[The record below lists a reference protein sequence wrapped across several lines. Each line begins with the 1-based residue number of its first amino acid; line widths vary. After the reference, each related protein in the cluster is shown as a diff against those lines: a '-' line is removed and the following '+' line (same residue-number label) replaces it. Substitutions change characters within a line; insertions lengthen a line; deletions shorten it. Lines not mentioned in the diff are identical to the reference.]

1 MKIVICFLV
10 LLLSGSFQQPET
22 VADKIIAFSLQ
33 NMDKQVDRGE
43 CWDLAAGA
51 LKHAGAKW
59 KAPFDF
65 GEKIDRKKKP
75 LKPADILQFTNA
87 KFQGKTYS
95 SFFPQHTAIVYKVD
109 KSTVTVFHQ
118 NYNDKRKVDTLA
130 INLADLKSGR
140 VDAYRPVA
148 K

>member
-1 MKIVICFLV
+1 MKILFISLFLFCF
-10 LLLSGSFQQPET
+10 SSRQTET
-22 VADKIIAFSLQ
+22 VADKIIAYSLQ

-51 LKHAGAKW
+51 LKEAGAKW
-59 KAPFDF
+59 NAPFDF
-65 GEKIDRKKKP
+65 GTKIDRKKKS
-75 LKPADILQFTNA
+75 LQPADILQFTNA

-95 SFFPQHTAIVYKVD
+95 SFFPQHTAIVYKVN
-109 KSTVTVFHQ
+109 KSFTTVFHQ
-118 NYNDKRKVDTLA
+118 NYNGKRQVDTLT
-130 INLADLKSGR
+130 INLADLKSGK

>member
-1 MKIVICFLV
+1 MKTLFIFLLV
-10 LLLSGSFQQPET
+10 FCVSFQQPAT
-22 VADKIIAFSLQ
+22 VADKIIAYSLQ

-51 LKHAGAKW
+51 LKEAGANW
-59 KAPFDF
+59 KAPFEF
-65 GEKIDRKKKP
+65 GIKIDRKKKS
-75 LKPADILQFTNA
+75 LQPADILQFTNA

-95 SFFPQHTAIVYKVD
+95 SFFPQHTAIVYKVN
-109 KSTVTVFHQ
+109 KSFTTVFHQ
-118 NYNDKRKVDTLA
+118 NYNNKRKVDTLT
-130 INLADLKSGR
+130 INLADLKSGK